1 MSAVFDRLAKLRI
14 IPVLTAADAGEAER
28 ACHALLAG
36 GLSAVEITFRTEAAA
51 EAIRRAA
58 AIDGLLVGAGTVL
71 SVQQLE
77 LAVEAG
83 ARFAVAPGTNP
94 TMVDAARGAG
104 IPFVPGAATPYEIER
119 ARALDC
125 RAVKVFPASLVGGP
139 AFLKAVGAVYPD
151 VQFVPTGGINAE
163 NLATYLELTAVLAC
177 GGTWICDSTLL
188 RDGRFDEVERRA
200 RGAVAQAALES
211 LR

>member
-1 MSAVFDRLAKLRI
+1 
-14 IPVLTAADAGEAER
+14 
-28 ACHALLAG
+28 
-36 GLSAVEITFRTEAAA
+36 
-51 EAIRRAA
+51 
-58 AIDGLLVGAGTVL
+58 
-71 SVQQLE
+71 
-77 LAVEAG
+77 
-83 ARFAVAPGTNP
+83 
-94 TMVDAARGAG
+94 
-104 IPFVPGAATPYEIER
+104 
-119 ARALDC
+119 
-125 RAVKVFPASLVGGP
+125 VFPASLVGGP

-200 RGAVAQAALES
+200 RGAVAQAALAS